1 MVRMI
6 KEQVTIQ
13 PGGVIQIRRPELR
26 AGDSAEIIV
35 LVEDNSPPTRST
47 PTLASLFGK
56 AKGSFASSEE
66 ADAFL
71 RAEREAWDR

>member
-6 KEQVTIQ
+6 KEQVTVQ

-35 LVEDNSPPTRST
+35 LVLDSEVSAQPPAS
-47 PTLASLFGK
+47 LASLFGK
-56 AKGSFASSEE
+56 AKGSFASSEQ

-71 RAEREAWDR
+71 RAERDAWDR